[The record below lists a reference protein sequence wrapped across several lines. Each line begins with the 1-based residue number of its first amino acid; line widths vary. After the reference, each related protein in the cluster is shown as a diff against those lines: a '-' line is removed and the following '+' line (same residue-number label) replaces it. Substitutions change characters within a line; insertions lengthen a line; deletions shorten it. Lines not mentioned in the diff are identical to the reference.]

1 MLKKT
6 HILLTASVPLSDI
19 CRILVIEDHSA
30 IEHAVLV
37 LAGEEKLLRSLYSGF
52 PPRKST

>member
-6 HILLTASVPLSDI
+6 HILLTASLPFSDI
-19 CRILVIEDHSA
+19 RWILVIEDHSV

-37 LAGEEKLLRSLYSGF
+37 LPGEEKLLRSLYSGF
-52 PPRKST
+52 PPRKNT

>member
-19 CRILVIEDHSA
+19 RQILVIEDHSA

>member
-6 HILLTASVPLSDI
+6 HILLTASLPFSDI
-19 CRILVIEDHSA
+19 RRILVIEDHSV
-30 IEHAVLV
+30 IEPAVLV
-37 LAGEEKLLRSLYSGF
+37 LPGEEMLLRSLYSGF